1 MGGKSKQYLPCMAPV
16 AVNRSTIGTTHPVRS
31 KGISSRL
38 DCPHEHQLW
47 GGIHVGNAGLGFKML
62 YYCWPALPCDRHL
75 LLNQIPLVV
84 HCIVVFSSI
93 QELLAH
99 IQCDMLK
106 PANTNTDMCQ
116 ASSTQGTHLEHILTN
131 ASPSIS

>member
-1 MGGKSKQYLPCMAPV
+1 MGANSKQYLPCMAPV

-62 YYCWPALPCDRHL
+62 YYRWPPLPCNGHL
-75 LLNQIPLVV
+75 LLDQISLVV
-84 HCIVVFSSI
+84 HCIIVFSSI

-106 PANTNTDMCQ
+106 PTNTNTDICQ
-116 ASSTQGTHLEHILTN
+116 ASGTQGTHLEHRLTN